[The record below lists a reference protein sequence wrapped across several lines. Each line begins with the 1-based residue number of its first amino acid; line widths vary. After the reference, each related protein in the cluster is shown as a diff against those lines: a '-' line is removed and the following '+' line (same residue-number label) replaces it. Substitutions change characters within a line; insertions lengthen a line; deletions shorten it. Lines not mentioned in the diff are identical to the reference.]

1 MLVARLLA
9 MPLTVSCAFATS
21 LSSHEHARI
30 AESLGYER
38 ALFYDSPALY
48 PDVWVQLCRAAE
60 RTDRIGLGPGVLVPS
75 NRHPMTN
82 AAAIATLAQLAG
94 AERVTVAVG
103 SGFTGR
109 MAMGQRALPWAQV
122 SSYVRA
128 LQGLLRGDVVEWDG
142 AQVQM
147 LHGDGF
153 APPRPLTVRWLIAAA
168 GPKGEAAAHELG
180 DGIIGAPGVFAG
192 FDWSAVLIFG
202 TVLDDGEKPGSARAL
217 AAAGHAGSV
226 QLHAAEEYGVLDRA
240 LGPRAGDYRAA
251 YADIPE
257 GRRHLAMHEGHCVAV
272 NDRDRPFVDGDLL
285 AASGLALPAAGWRER
300 LAGLEAAG
308 ATEVVFQPA
317 GPDIPRELEAFA
329 QAARG

>member
-1 MLVARLLA
+1 

-21 LSSHEHARI
+21 LSSHEHAKV

-60 RTDRIGLGPGVLVPS
+60 MTERIGLGPGVLVPS

-109 MAMGQRALPWAQV
+109 MAMGQRPLSWAQV
-122 SSYVRA
+122 SEYVRT
-128 LQGLLRGDVVEWDG
+128 LQGLLRGETMEWEG
-142 AQVQM
+142 APVRM
-147 LHGDGF
+147 LHGDGY

-168 GPKGEAAAHELG
+168 GPKGQAAAQELG
-180 DGIIGAPGVFAG
+180 DGVIATAAGIVG
-192 FDWSAVLIFG
+192 FDWSAVLVWG
-202 TVLDDGEKPGSARAL
+202 TVLEDGEEPGSARAL
-217 AAAGHAGSV
+217 AAAGHAGAV
-226 QLHAAEEYGVLDRA
+226 QLHAAEEYGLLDRV
-240 LGPRAGDYRAA
+240 LGPRAVDYRAA
-251 YADIPE
+251 YADVPAGE
-257 GRRHLAMHEGHCVAV
+257 RHLAMHEDHCVAV
-272 NDRDRPFVDGDLL
+272 TERDLPFVGGDLL
-285 AASGLALPAAGWRER
+285 AASGLALDAERWRER
-300 LAGLEAAG
+300 LDGLEAAG
-308 ATEVVFQPA
+308 VTEVVFQPA

-329 QAARG
+329 GVALG